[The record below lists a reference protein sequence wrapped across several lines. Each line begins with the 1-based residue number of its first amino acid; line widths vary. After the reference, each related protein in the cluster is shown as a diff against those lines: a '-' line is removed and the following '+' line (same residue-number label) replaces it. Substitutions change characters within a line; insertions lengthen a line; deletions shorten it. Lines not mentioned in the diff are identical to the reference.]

1 MKTPPAPDSVRKV
14 AIVGTGVIGS
24 GWAAVFLAKQR
35 FEVCAFVRSEASE
48 KKFHRFLQKAW
59 KNICARGL
67 ASDAEGWRRVKC
79 VRNLA
84 ECVSSADYVQES
96 VVESLILKQ
105 DILQQIDE
113 HAPPGVIIG
122 TSSSFIPATLC
133 ALRAKV
139 QPHRIATVHPTL
151 PQYDAFVEVYGVT
164 SAVTN
169 YLVDFFGPQ
178 HIDMDV
184 VVVQRENHGHVLNA
198 LTNACCTTSTML
210 VNSGV
215 CSMQDVD
222 RSLVHLGRMIVSSGG
237 ITGSMV
243 GFVGGG
249 SVDATTE
256 LAADIMIGAPMGVGA
271 SLIARMFGS
280 GTRAAAFC
288 MWLLQVLTSFWTS
301 SVLVKS
307 LVVKFVNR
315 WNRKLYTRW
324 REVEGGW
331 EARNIQ
337 AVVALEAMPPV

>member
-1 MKTPPAPDSVRKV
+1 MARGASARARGHSRAGRVRHTHTAVKRGRPERPTIDLSAARTAVLQQGVMKTPPAPDSVRKV

-48 KKFHRFLQKAW
+48 NKFHRFLQKAW

-133 ALRAKV
+133 AAGHV

-178 HIDMDV
+178 HIDMDAWSCSAKTM
-184 VVVQRENHGHVLNA
+184 G
-198 LTNACCTTSTML
+198 TCSTRHKRML
-210 VNSGV
+210 HY
-215 CSMQDVD
+215 
-222 RSLVHLGRMIVSSGG
+222 LY
-237 ITGSMV
+237 
-243 GFVGGG
+243 
-249 SVDATTE
+249 DA
-256 LAADIMIGAPMGVGA
+256 
-271 SLIARMFGS
+271 R
-280 GTRAAAFC
+280 
-288 MWLLQVLTSFWTS
+288 Q
-301 SVLVKS
+301 
-307 LVVKFVNR
+307 
-315 WNRKLYTRW
+315 
-324 REVEGGW
+324 
-331 EARNIQ
+331 
-337 AVVALEAMPPV
+337 